1 VHIDSRMA
9 RLLYRIL
16 RVANVVGRV
25 DEDKLRKA
33 MTSSTMMESIA
44 RIAELDK
51 PLSYAL
57 PMTGNAMAPLFNM
70 HLLEYTGV
78 SPTRQG
84 NETCRETASAKE
96 NKDTLVIRRLNPSP
110 QTFLNRVHVNDVV
123 VIQDPNDERR
133 KYVRRIAAME
143 GTQMVSESPGDKPIR
158 IPEDHCWV
166 LRDNLNAASAPDSSF
181 FGPLSLKNILGRVM
195 YAIRTATDH
204 GRVTNSPY
212 GMASDAIVLAQ
223 ESVAPFVDEHGRKH
237 RPGGLDDTKSTEG
250 DGGNV

>member
-1 VHIDSRMA
+1 MA

-16 RVANVVGRV
+16 RVANIVGRV

-33 MTSSTMMESIA
+33 MTSASMMESIA
-44 RIAELDK
+44 RITELDK

-70 HLLEYTGV
+70 HLLD
-78 SPTRQG
+78 SPPTSAERRESSANG
-84 NETCRETASAKE
+84 ARGRRTET
-96 NKDTLVIRRLNPSP
+96 KDTLVIRRLNPSP

-123 VIQDPNDERR
+123 VIQDPNDDRR

-143 GTQMVSESPGDKPIR
+143 GTEVVSDTPGDKPFR
-158 IPEDHCWV
+158 IPDNHCWV
-166 LRDNLNAASAPDSSF
+166 LRENLNALSAPDSSF
-181 FGPLSLKNILGRVM
+181 FGPLSLKHILGRVM
-195 YAIRTATDH
+195 YAIRSATDH

-223 ESVAPFVDEHGRKH
+223 ESVTPFVDEQGRKG
-237 RPGGLDDTKSTEG
+237 RQGAVDDANGTDG
-250 DGGNV
+250 DSGKV

>member
-1 VHIDSRMA
+1 MA

-33 MTSSTMMESIA
+33 MTSASMMESIA

-70 HLLEYTGV
+70 HLLDYPLTSAERRDADANGARG
-78 SPTRQG
+78 RQM
-84 NETCRETASAKE
+84 ET
-96 NKDTLVIRRLNPSP
+96 KDTLVIRRLNPSP
-110 QTFLNRVHVNDVV
+110 PTFLNRVHVNDVV
-123 VIQDPNDERR
+123 VIQDPNDDRR

-143 GTQMVSESPGDKPIR
+143 GTEVVSDAPGDQPFR
-158 IPEDHCWV
+158 IPDNHCWV
-166 LRDNLNAASAPDSSF
+166 LRENLNALSAPDSSF
-181 FGPLSLKNILGRVM
+181 FGPLSLKYVLGRVM
-195 YAIRTATDH
+195 YAIRSATDH

-223 ESVAPFVDEHGRKH
+223 ESVTPFIDEQGRKS
-237 RPGGLDDTKSTEG
+237 RQGAVDDANGTDG
-250 DGGNV
+250 DSGKV